1 MLLLIMCAAYG
12 LSVQIMS
19 DLHLEAYFHNQHHG
33 SGPGYEVFDCNP
45 SSPMLAL
52 LGDIGL
58 TVHDGLFHFLQRQL
72 FKYEKIFFVMGNHEC
87 YLTTYVSRLS
97 LVASHSNLP
106 MYIRMLQ
113 ELV

>member
-1 MLLLIMCAAYG
+1 
-12 LSVQIMS
+12 
-19 DLHLEAYFHNQHHG
+19 
-33 SGPGYEVFDCNP
+33 
-45 SSPMLAL
+45 
-52 LGDIGL
+52 
-58 TVHDGLFHFLQRQL
+58 LQRQL